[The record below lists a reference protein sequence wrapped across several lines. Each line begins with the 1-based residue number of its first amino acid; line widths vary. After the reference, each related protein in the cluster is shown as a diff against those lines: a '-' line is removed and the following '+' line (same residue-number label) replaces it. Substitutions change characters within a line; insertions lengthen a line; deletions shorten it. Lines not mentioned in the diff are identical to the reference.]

1 MSERRVFT
9 IDLDE
14 LNLTLE
20 EQEIVMAKL
29 KKSLKEKRLTA
40 MDVKQVNVLM
50 ERDLH
55 KHLESV
61 AAIVSTFNVAE
72 NKSKVTVSDLIR
84 KAVEEYF
91 DYENVFIEKKLIPN
105 STTNPKED
113 GKSETVIRT
122 KKTSKNSL
130 AGHELFQK
138 LMKEDW

>member
-9 IDLDE
+9 VDLDG

-91 DYENVFIEKKLIPN
+91 DYENVFIDKKLM
-105 STTNPKED
+105 ED
-113 GKSETVIRT
+113 GKSETFIRT
-122 KKTSKNSL
+122 KKTSENSL